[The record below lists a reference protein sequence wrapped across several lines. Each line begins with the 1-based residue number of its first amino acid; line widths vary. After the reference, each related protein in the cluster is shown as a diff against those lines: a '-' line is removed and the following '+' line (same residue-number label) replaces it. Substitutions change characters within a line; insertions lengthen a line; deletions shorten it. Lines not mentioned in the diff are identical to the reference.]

1 MKAFLEEWKNEGD
14 GEKWVGLGLVDKKE
28 VQDKAYPFESDILRG
43 VLRSSDMTDGC
54 VETTHKKGMG
64 SSA

>member
-43 VLRSSDMTDGC
+43 VLRSSDMTDWC
-54 VETTHKKGMG
+54 VETNHKKGMG